1 MLRPFLCLLLF
12 CLSFSGLS
20 AQDFAAETLVCRT
33 GAFVLESPLTDGASY
48 RYQWERSFDGGT
60 SWLPTGSDAAQ
71 LTIITPNEGI
81 RYRLAYAPD
90 AVCLADPGCRQLT
103 AVTRLLITI
112 PSFNQGLTLCA
123 GDTALVGNQPL
134 TTAGSHETIL
144 ETPAG
149 CDSVVTTFLQILPA
163 YDDLFFVNLCP
174 GETFRGTSINRDTI
188 IRETFNA
195 ASGCDSIVTFEISI
209 AFGDTPSILGP
220 DRICA
225 GETAELSSPG
235 LYAAYAWTTGA
246 DDENTEVTSPGT
258 YALTLTDFTGCQI
271 TLTHELTVTEV
282 RIDDLITSG
291 PACPGTASGTLSVRA
306 SGDDDLLYSA
316 DGGASFGMDTSFT
329 DLAAGAYEIVVE
341 SADGCRAGET
351 IILVDAPELRLTSE
365 VPEELTIERGD
376 SVSLAVLADFPDVE
390 YRWSGRNFIS
400 CDDCA
405 APLAYPSFD
414 ATYTVEAIAAGGCS
428 VSRSFR
434 IVVNDNRRMY
444 VPTAFSPNNDDRN
457 DRWRIFTGPRA
468 EAVLGLQ
475 IADRWGGI
483 RYVQPEAELSP
494 ADAGWDGRDGA
505 GQELNAGTYLYTATV
520 RFTDGTSKV
529 IGGEITLM
537 R

>member
-1 MLRPFLCLLLF
+1 MLRSLLCFLLIYPF
-12 CLSFSGLS
+12 FSGLS
-20 AQDFAAETLVCRT
+20 AQDFAAETVICRT
-33 GAFVLESPLTDGASY
+33 GTFVLESPLTDGASY
-48 RYQWERSFDGGT
+48 HYQWERSFDGGT
-60 SWLPTGSDAAQ
+60 SWLPNGSDAPQ
-71 LTIITPNEGI
+71 LPITSPAAGI

-90 AVCLADPGCRQLT
+90 PICLADPDCRQLT
-103 AVTRLLITI
+103 GETRLLIDI
-112 PSFNQGLTLCA
+112 PTFSQGLTLCA
-123 GDTALVGNQPL
+123 GDTVFVGNQPL

-163 YDDLFFVNLCP
+163 YNELFFVDLCP
-174 GETFRGTSINRDTI
+174 GETFRGAAVIRDTVV
-188 IRETFNA
+188 REAFTA
-195 ASGCDSIVTFEISI
+195 ASGCDSTVTFEITV
-209 AFGDTPSILGP
+209 AFGDNPAILGP

-246 DDENTEVTSPGT
+246 DDENTEVSTSGT
-258 YALTLTDFTGCQI
+258 YTLTLTDFAGCQL

-282 RIDDLITSG
+282 RIDDVITNQ

-306 SGDDDLLYSA
+306 SGDEDLLYSTN
-316 DGGASFGMDTSFT
+316 GGESFGLDTNFAG
-329 DLAAGAYEIVVE
+329 LATGAYELVVE
-341 SADGCRAGET
+341 SADGCRAEET
-351 IILVDAPELRLTSE
+351 VILIDAPELRLTSE

-376 SVSLAVLADFPDVE
+376 SVSLAVLADFPVAG

-400 CDDCA
+400 CDNCA
-405 APLAYPSFD
+405 NPLAYPPFD
-414 ATYTVEAIAAGGCS
+414 AVYTVEAVAEGGCS

-434 IVVNDNRRMY
+434 ITVNDNRRMY
-444 VPTAFSPNNDDRN
+444 VPTAFSPNNDERN
-457 DRWRIFTGPRA
+457 DHWRIFTGPRA

-520 RFTDGTSKV
+520 RFTDGTSKI